1 VEISWTDQIGLC
13 KTALLAEYS
22 KIDAR
27 VRPFVIFIKYWS
39 KMRKLT
45 DTQHGGL
52 GSYAWCLLCIYF
64 LMKVTKPPL
73 VPNLQTKYKP
83 YYIQDCDVSFS
94 LDTVFL
100 RNSKEVQLCLG
111 SMLTVF

>member
-1 VEISWTDQIGLC
+1 MEISWSDQIGLS

-73 VPNLQTKYKP
+73 VPNLQAKYKT
-83 YYIQDCDVSFS
+83 YIQDCDVSFS
-94 LDTVFL
+94 TDTIFL
-100 RNSKEVQLCLG
+100 RRNEKVSTCLG
-111 SMLTVF
+111 SILTVL